1 MNTSPLLTP
10 SNLADFGPVG
20 PKFLRTL
27 NTKKCSPFRALVM
40 PVRQNGIDKEIY
52 EGRASRTREVWTRPG
67 KSTFYVRN
75 HDGQFFTLYRTEAAL
90 NDDNDN
96 PDIIELTEFTWQIL
110 ENIDV
115 DKLTDPAVMKRVVHM
130 DGTEVAARLK
140 SFAFTSNGDMTFGRG
155 EGTGI
160 RSHEKTR
167 MVQAGNGDF
176 GVEVT
181 TGDGSE

>member
-1 MNTSPLLTP
+1 MKTSPLLNP
-10 SNLADFGPVG
+10 LNLADFGPVG

-40 PVRQNGIDKEIY
+40 PVRQSGIDKVIY

-96 PDIIELTEFTWQIL
+96 SDIIELTEFTWQIL
-110 ENIDV
+110 EYIDV
-115 DKLTDPAVMKRVVHM
+115 DKLTNKLFLPEFPSVCFE
-130 DGTEVAARLK
+130 DGEYEDDIDWDNEYREWLAHSMFNLK
-140 SFAFTSNGDMTFGRG
+140 C
-155 EGTGI
+155 
-160 RSHEKTR
+160 
-167 MVQAGNGDF
+167 
-176 GVEVT
+176 
-181 TGDGSE
+181 